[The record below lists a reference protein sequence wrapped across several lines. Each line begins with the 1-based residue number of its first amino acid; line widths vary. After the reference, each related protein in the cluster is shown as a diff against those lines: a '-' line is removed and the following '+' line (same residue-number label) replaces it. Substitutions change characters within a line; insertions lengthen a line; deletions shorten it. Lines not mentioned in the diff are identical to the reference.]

1 MIKAEIQRLILEL
14 SGVNLIG
21 RLKVILG
28 AINASVVTSINGKKP
43 DKDGNISIESGGQV
57 RTDNKT
63 IFKNKEGEIQLGE
76 KDSYGDYKLDIEG
89 LVLGEESLGLG
100 LSKKQIT
107 LIEGEDTSSMFKD
120 KFQIVANGRTLDLL
134 FPKPLTTSEVV
145 VTTSVNGITA
155 DEKGNIEIPSGGID
169 IQGRKNNVYTGLS
182 LVYSLGGPVFSFV
195 GRPVRDCEILAL
207 KEWYRVERPY
217 GNTIVTVGP
226 FSGSIEDMKGFEV
239 PDTDNPEYDSV
250 WKEVEDYV
258 LSLNDL
264 VLIEIGPKAEN

>member
-28 AINASVVTSINGKKP
+28 TINASVVTSINGKKP

-89 LVLGEESLGLG
+89 LVLGEETLGLG
-100 LSKKQIT
+100 LYKKFIT
-107 LIEGEDTSSMFKD
+107 LFEGEDTSSMFKD

-155 DEKGNIEIPSGGID
+155 DETGNIEIPSGGGID
-169 IQGRKNNVYTGLS
+169 IQGRKNNIYTGLTAN
-182 LVYSLGGPVFSFV
+182 LETRGFFEFV
-195 GRPVRDCEILAL
+195 GEPVKDCEIVAI
-207 KEWYRVERPY
+207 KEWYKVERPY
-217 GNTIVTVGP
+217 GYTVVRVSMFDGESEEKIFEIPGP
-226 FSGSIEDMKGFEV
+226 DSPEFDSG
-239 PDTDNPEYDSV
+239 

-258 LSLNDL
+258 LSLTGTVFVD
-264 VLIEIGPKAEN
+264 VSPREDTR